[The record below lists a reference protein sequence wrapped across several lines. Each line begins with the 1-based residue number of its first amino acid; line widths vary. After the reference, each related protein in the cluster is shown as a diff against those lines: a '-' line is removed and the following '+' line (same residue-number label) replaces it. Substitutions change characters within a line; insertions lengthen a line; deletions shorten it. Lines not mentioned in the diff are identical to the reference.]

1 MVTPLP
7 VAQYRYNLCKM
18 FECADLI
25 FTVGGSVQ
33 TSKQAYTHGM
43 GNTVMLVWGLLRV
56 TPSKCLSSCFC
67 LQLMHQIDV
76 LISSKQKDWESKLQ
90 VLRTQ
95 LQHRER
101 DLSSLRV
108 TVQEREAQVPT
119 ASN

>member
-1 MVTPLP
+1 
-7 VAQYRYNLCKM
+7 
-18 FECADLI
+18 
-25 FTVGGSVQ
+25 
-33 TSKQAYTHGM
+33 
-43 GNTVMLVWGLLRV
+43 
-56 TPSKCLSSCFC
+56 
-67 LQLMHQIDV
+67 MHQIDV
-76 LISSKQKDWESKLQ
+76 LISSKQKEWENKLQ